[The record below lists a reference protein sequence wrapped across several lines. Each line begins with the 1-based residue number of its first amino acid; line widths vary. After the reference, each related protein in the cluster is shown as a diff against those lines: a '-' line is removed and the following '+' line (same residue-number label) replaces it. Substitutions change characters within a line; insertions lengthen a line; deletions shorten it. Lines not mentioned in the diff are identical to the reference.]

1 MPRIAM
7 PRPAV
12 EKEPP
17 RACSDARRGRAVGAA
32 KVQAECRRGAAS
44 FARRKEP
51 NAADVA
57 KAISENGKRCSV
69 QAERGKRAGCS
80 RGVVL
85 VWYRVAADALQ
96 SRKASLIA
104 AFADTCGGAHKG
116 GAGQRR
122 SFGGKPCLRFGAV
135 RFLQGRGTFDFC
147 GGGAFD
153 FLPPSA
159 DGSEGLPRRVRR
171 RWLLAAQRR
180 GWCGA
185 LLLLLLLLL
194 CSPDACG
201 AGLRQCGGG
210 GETGKDCLLFAGQ
223 SGVYC
228 KGCVFF
234 IMLPKDYVL
243 IWWIT
248 DCKVRK

>member
-1 MPRIAM
+1 MRVSRAGDFCGDEAGK
-7 PRPAV
+7 RKGGRAAGCR
-12 EKEPP
+12 KKGPP
-17 RACSDARRGRAVGAA
+17 RACSDARRGPCGRCGLRYRRSADGVRH
-32 KVQAECRRGAAS
+32 CLRGARSRMPLTLPKLYLRTENAVP
-44 FARRKEP
+44 RRP
-51 NAADVA
+51 
-57 KAISENGKRCSV
+57 S
-69 QAERGKRAGCS
+69 AERGRMLEGS
-80 RGVVL
+80 GFGMVL
-85 VWYRVAADALQ
+85 RAADALQ

-185 LLLLLLLLL
+185 
-194 CSPDACG
+194 
-201 AGLRQCGGG
+201 
-210 GETGKDCLLFAGQ
+210 
-223 SGVYC
+223 
-228 KGCVFF
+228 
-234 IMLPKDYVL
+234 
-243 IWWIT
+243 
-248 DCKVRK
+248 